1 MSMSFAVFIEVDRVD
16 SLPTQGEVRIYTTYP
31 VSDLA
36 KCAKW
41 FSGILICHVA
51 ILPCSLIAR
60 QTSVFQEAL
69 VPFWASKKESAF
81 SRSLANS
88 SWIYKGV
95 ECEGHILGCHCW
107 SSDHSHLHLHFGS
120 IYYIHL
126 HLLLSSQFPATPA
139 SSQPPYH
146 LHQGA

>member
-1 MSMSFAVFIEVDRVD
+1 MSMSFAVLIEVD
-16 SLPTQGEVRIYTTYP
+16 SLPTLGEVPMSTYP

-81 SRSLANS
+81 PRSLANS
-88 SWIYKGV
+88 S
-95 ECEGHILGCHCW
+95 
-107 SSDHSHLHLHFGS
+107 
-120 IYYIHL
+120 
-126 HLLLSSQFPATPA
+126 
-139 SSQPPYH
+139 
-146 LHQGA
+146 